1 MATNVYGDIQDRF
14 GVGVMDCYVTAT
26 DDVTGIAYYDVVAD
40 GNYTITVADVTHF
53 FTVKVWHS
61 GYVIR
66 ERTIAVYSGNF
77 NQCDFI
83 PPSYHLEASVE
94 GTVEDNDG
102 NPVENAFVW
111 GESTNWYG
119 CKTNSNGEY
128 ALPLHVGGTY
138 NIMARKTNFDE
149 RSHGSITQAGY
160 HPTTIEQTTKNF
172 TGAYYLS
179 RILGT
184 VDLGFAVFGRSV
196 IIPDDLPTTSALI
209 AADTPATNTVLLKT
223 RKFGSGAALATTTS
237 GTSDSSE
244 GDGSG
249 GTDYNGGCGDCG
261 D

>member
-1 MATNVYGDIQDRF
+1 MATNVYGNIQDRF
-14 GVGVMDCYVTAT
+14 GVGVNDCWVTAK
-26 DDVTGIAYYDVVAD
+26 DDVTGIEYYDMDAD
-40 GNYTITVADVTHF
+40 GDYIITVADVSHF
-53 FTVKVWHS
+53 YTIKVWHS
-61 GYVIR
+61 GYVIA
-66 ERTIAVYSGNF
+66 ERNIGVYSGNF

-83 PPSYHLEASVE
+83 PPSHNLEASVE

-128 ALPLHVGGTY
+128 ALPLHVSGTY
-138 NIMARKTNFDE
+138 DIKASKTNFNE
-149 RSHGSITQAGY
+149 RSYGSVIQSGF
-160 HPTTIEQTTKNF
+160 HPSSKTTKNF
-172 TGAYYLS
+172 TGAYLLS

-184 VDLGFAVFGRSV
+184 VDLGFAVAGRSV
-196 IIPDDLPTTSALI
+196 IIPDDLPTASALI
-209 AADTPATNTVLLKT
+209 EADTPATTTVYLKT
-223 RKFGSGAALATTTS
+223 RKYGTGAALATTSS

-249 GTDYNGGCGDCG
+249 GTDYNGTCGDCG

>member
-1 MATNVYGDIQDRF
+1 MATIVFGDIQDRF
-14 GVGVMDCYVTAT
+14 GVDVNNCFVTAK
-26 DDVTGIAYYDVVAD
+26 DDVTHIEYYDTDAD
-40 GNYTITVADVTHF
+40 GNYIIVVADVTHF

-61 GYVIR
+61 GYVIGSQQ
-66 ERTIAVYSGNF
+66 IAVYSGDF

-83 PPSYHLEASVE
+83 PPSHNLEASVE
-94 GTVEDNDG
+94 GTVQDGDG

-119 CKTNSNGEY
+119 CKTNSSGEY

-149 RSHGSITQAGY
+149 RAYGSVVQSGY
-160 HPTTIEQTTKNF
+160 HPASKTTKNF
-172 TGAYYLS
+172 TGAYCLA

-184 VDLGFAVFGRSV
+184 VDLGFAVDGRSV
-196 IIPDDLPTTSALI
+196 IIPDDLPTASALI
-209 AADTPATNTVLLKT
+209 KPDTPATTTVYMRT
-223 RKFGSGAALATTTS
+223 RKYGTGAALTTTSS

-244 GDGSG
+244 GDGAG
-249 GTDYNGGCGDCG
+249 GTDYDGTCGDCG